1 MHSPRCLRFRC
12 EVHPLTSAGAV
23 CWMTVQVKGEQE
35 NTVRATERLQ
45 RELKQAQDKAA
56 SLEAEVKRVQ
66 QER

>member
-1 MHSPRCLRFRC
+1 
-12 EVHPLTSAGAV
+12 
-23 CWMTVQVKGEQE
+23 MTVQVKGEQE

-66 QER
+66 QEG